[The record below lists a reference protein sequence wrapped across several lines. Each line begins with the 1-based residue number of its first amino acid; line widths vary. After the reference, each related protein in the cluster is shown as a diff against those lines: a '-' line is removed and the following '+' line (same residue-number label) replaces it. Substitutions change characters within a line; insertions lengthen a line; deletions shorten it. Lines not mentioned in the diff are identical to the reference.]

1 MSSATAQAQ
10 GPRTELSE
18 RRRRRWLRL
27 PYLIWLAVAA
37 LAVAGGLLIRYAH
50 HDQLRSF
57 EVPTRTLPAFHII
70 GAQDVHPLRLPR
82 NRVPGDALV
91 TASSVIGRV
100 TLTEINAN
108 LPLTRSELGPVLKGV
123 SGNLAVIGVPAT
135 AAMALDGHLNAGDQL
150 GVFVSTGKSKK
161 PDAIA
166 RLLAVRQTKSGD
178 RPYVLIVS
186 VPLRTPRAVI
196 EGLSTG
202 TAWIVRE
209 PGP

>member
-10 GPRTELSE
+10 DPRTELSE

-27 PYLIWLAVAA
+27 PYLMWLAVAA
-37 LAVAGGLLIRYAH
+37 LAFAGGLLIRYAH

-57 EVPTRTLPAFHII
+57 EAPTRTLPAFHII
-70 GAQDVHPLRLPR
+70 SARDVHPLLLPR
-82 NRVPGDALV
+82 NRAPRDALV

-100 TLTEINAN
+100 TLSEINAN
-108 LPLTRSELGPVLKGV
+108 LPVTRSELGPVVKGV
-123 SGNLAVIGVPAT
+123 SGNLTVIGVPAT
-135 AAMALDGHLNAGDQL
+135 AAMALDGHLNTGDQL
-150 GVFVSTGKSKK
+150 GVFVSTGTSKK

-166 RLLAVRQTKSGD
+166 RLLAVRQTKSGE

-186 VPLRTPRAVI
+186 VPLGTPRAVI
-196 EGLSTG
+196 EGLSAG